1 MRRTVVGSATKFCPS
16 ARLGARPC
24 SASSSRIRVGVC
36 VTAPASQTPNSYTPP
51 QQNRHNPP
59 QPPIPPSTAIPA
71 NDATTQRRND
81 ATTQRRNESVSP
93 KRYRARRVGSA
104 AEARP
109 AQPLGVWGSP
119 PDTSRR
125 AAPPP
130 RRLTAAR
137 AEGEHQS
144 NLERGGRR
152 PPRSKLVAELAGA
165 AGPLAPA
172 VAGLE
177 DASTLDLLGA
187 AGLVG
192 VTGAAHLQIGR
203 AHV

>member
-1 MRRTVVGSATKFCPS
+1 MVVFFVFKQKTAYYMRISDWSSDV
-16 ARLGARPC
+16 C
-24 SASSSRIRVGVC
+24 SSDL
-36 VTAPASQTPNSYTPP
+36 
-51 QQNRHNPP
+51 NRHNPP

-119 PDTSRR
+119 PDTSR
-125 AAPPP
+125 
-130 RRLTAAR
+130 
-137 AEGEHQS
+137 
-144 NLERGGRR
+144 
-152 PPRSKLVAELAGA
+152 K
-165 AGPLAPA
+165 
-172 VAGLE
+172 
-177 DASTLDLLGA
+177 
-187 AGLVG
+187 
-192 VTGAAHLQIGR
+192 IGR